1 MKYISTCCI
10 SLALMS
16 TAASAQVACETYEIR
31 PGDSLRQ
38 LATRIYGTP
47 DYRIIYDANRDR
59 IGRNP
64 NHIEVGMVL
73 NLPCDPRDAVVNE
86 QASQITEQAQAEAQR
101 LIAEAEARVAQAE
114 ARAAELAVQS
124 TETETVELEEARRVA
139 EEAETQI
146 TAAQEAAAEAI
157 AAAEAE
163 IEKVRAEAFAAVEA
177 ATSLAS
183 PEAAQSVQE
192 RQIILITGNNY
203 APYTDENLPDR
214 GLYTKLVE
222 TAFLRADPHQSY
234 KIQFVND
241 WNSHLDLLMPSLAF
255 DATFPW
261 SRPDCENTAQ
271 LSANDQSRCSSYNFS
286 NPFYEVVDGYF
297 AMSGSGYEVALS
309 YNDFLGTTICRPEGY
324 SLNLMSKAGLVEPEI
339 TLVRPVLVE
348 ECFDALVSGD
358 VDIVALDSQVSET
371 IIAQMDMETTII
383 ENPNLLEVKALNV
396 MTHIDNPEGLAVL
409 DTLNHGLAIMQ
420 NSGEWHDIVSTALK
434 YQMENQ

>member
-47 DYRIIYDANRDR
+47 DYRQIYDANRDR

-124 TETETVELEEARRVA
+124 TETETAELEEARRAA
-139 EEAETQI
+139 EEAEAQI

-183 PEAAQSVQE
+183 PETAQSVQE
-192 RQIILITGNNY
+192 RQIILITGNDY
-203 APYTDENLPDR
+203 PPYTDESLPDR

-261 SRPDCENTAQ
+261 ARPDCETPDI
-271 LSANDQSRCSSYNFS
+271 LSEADLERCTTYHFSS
-286 NPFYEVVDGYF
+286 PFYEVVDAYYS
-297 AMSGSGYEVALS
+297 MLGSGYDTALS
-309 YNDFLGTTICRPEGY
+309 YDAYAGTVICRPEGY
-324 SLNLMSKAGLVEPEI
+324 SLSNMNKAGLSEPAV
-339 TLVRPVLVE
+339 TLVRPVLVA
-348 ECFDALVSGD
+348 ECFEALLAGE
-358 VDIVALDSQVSET
+358 VDIVALDAQVATDAISDLE
-371 IIAQMDMETTII
+371 METTIM
-383 ENPNLLEVKALNV
+383 ENPNLLEIKSLNV
-396 MTHIDNPEGLAVL
+396 MTHVDNSEGLAVL
-409 DTLNHGLAIMQ
+409 DTLNRGLAIMQ

>member
-1 MKYISTCCI
+1 MKNFSACCI

-38 LATRIYGTP
+38 LAFNVYGTP
-47 DYRIIYDANRDR
+47 DYRLIYDANRER

-73 NLPCDPRDAVVNE
+73 DLPCDPRNAAVNA
-86 QASQITEQAQAEAQR
+86 QASEITAEAQAEAER

-114 ARAAELAVQS
+114 ARAAELAAQS
-124 TETETVELEEARRVA
+124 TEAESIELAEARRMA
-139 EEAETQI
+139 EEAEAQI
-146 TAAQEAAAEAI
+146 AAAEQAAAEAI

-163 IEKVRAEAFAAVEA
+163 VEKVRAEAFAAVEA

-183 PEAAQSVQE
+183 PETAQSLQE
-192 RQIILITGNNY
+192 RQVILITGNDY
-203 APYTDENLPDR
+203 APYTDESLPDR

-222 TAFLRADPHQSY
+222 TAFLRAAPHQSY

-261 SRPDCENTAQ
+261 SRPDCENTEQ
-271 LSANDQSRCSSYNFS
+271 LSANDVQRCQSYNFS

-297 AMSGSGYEVALS
+297 SLSGSGYEVALN
-309 YNDFLGTTICRPEGY
+309 YADFLGATICRPEGY
-324 SLNLMSKAGLVEPEI
+324 SLNLMSKAGLVEPQI

-348 ECFDALVSGD
+348 ECFDALVKGD

-383 ENPNLLEVKALNV
+383 ENPNLLEVKGLNV
-396 MTHIDNPEGLAVL
+396 MTHVDNPEGLALL
-409 DTLNHGLAIMQ
+409 DTLNQGLAIMQ